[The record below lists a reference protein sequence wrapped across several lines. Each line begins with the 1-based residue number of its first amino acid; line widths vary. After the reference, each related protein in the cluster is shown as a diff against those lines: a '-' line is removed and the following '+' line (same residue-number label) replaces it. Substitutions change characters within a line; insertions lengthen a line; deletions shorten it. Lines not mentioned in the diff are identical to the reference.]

1 MGDDLLWA
9 MSTLGFENYMEPLKT
24 YLFRYREM
32 TIKPGDSDQADAPPP
47 RLKCCRCGWGA
58 TICCSWA
65 VSRYRRIESKNPCV

>member
-32 TIKPGDSDQADAPPP
+32 TIKPGDADADAPP
-47 RLKCCRCGWGA
+47 LNFGVAA
-58 TICCSWA
+58 TGVGGTITPASTA
-65 VSRYRRIESKNPCV
+65 PGQ

>member
-32 TIKPGDSDQADAPPP
+32 TIKPGDADADAPPP
-47 RLKCCRCGWGA
+47 QLWCSGNWCGRDDNA
-58 TICCSWA
+58 SIDSSWA
-65 VSRYRRIESKNPCV
+65 VSRDRD